1 VTLPINGVK
10 VYARLYQRINGVWQS
25 ADTTYT
31 EPHIE
36 AE

>member
-1 VTLPINGVK
+1 VK

-31 EPHIE
+31 EGP
-36 AE
+36 

>member
-1 VTLPINGVK
+1 VK